1 LNENLGK
8 YYQNSRK
15 IEDRIA
21 KNHMKNDLL
30 DPGGKKTEGS
40 APETDA
46 GGNFQKGK

>member
-1 LNENLGK
+1 
-8 YYQNSRK
+8 
-15 IEDRIA
+15 
-21 KNHMKNDLL
+21 MKNDLL